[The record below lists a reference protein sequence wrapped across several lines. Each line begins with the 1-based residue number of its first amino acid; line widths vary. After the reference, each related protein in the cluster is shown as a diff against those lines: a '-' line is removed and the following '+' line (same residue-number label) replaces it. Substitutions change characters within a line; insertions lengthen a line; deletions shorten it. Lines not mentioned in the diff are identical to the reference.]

1 MFPRQQSPLRGW
13 DLVVTITEGIAVAD
27 IDDAVVVLKGR
38 GQLEDALWLVGLK
51 VVSQVGTKRQK
62 QEVTDEEFSIFK
74 YQTNVNIANLWVF
87 LFFALTQEQPA
98 EGAGERL

>member
-38 GQLEDALWLVGLK
+38 GQLEDAL
-51 VVSQVGTKRQK
+51 
-62 QEVTDEEFSIFK
+62 
-74 YQTNVNIANLWVF
+74 
-87 LFFALTQEQPA
+87 
-98 EGAGERL
+98 